1 MKHCTVVMLTTP
13 LGPENYV
20 SRLMNVTKRGSDE
33 TIFDVIKIGLVCDDC
48 LKLPEE
54 EQEKCNHLTHLRPK
68 WHSSE
73 KEDIV
78 KAIMDETAGGDAG
91 ISLRENSGMIV
102 SEHTPAFLRSHVTA
116 FFDPQRAE
124 NFHVVEKTPKRVY
137 VVLDPNAGG
146 PSYLA
151 ILSAYFEELHNTPF
165 QGDSFVGAA
174 MIIVGVDI
182 VSATTDKDQKKAIRS
197 HIEQLRLTIPGDY
210 PIIFI
215 PENQT
220 GQCHN
225 QLSRHVLQMPNV
237 YPFYKTNDGK
247 LGVARNALNV
257 GLYRESLQTMLDV
270 RSIRWASNWFTCRGE
285 GGEADRKFIHNLMK
299 QQTLLYAFVKE
310 GTNGEKVKLTGKYG
324 GGQDDGVMV
333 LMMAAYWGGL
343 VERPGQTN
351 EYKHLRDIG
360 NDRAWF

>member
-1 MKHCTVVMLTTP
+1 MKQCTIVMLTTP
-13 LGPENYV
+13 LGPENHI
-20 SRLMNVTKRGSDE
+20 SRLMIIPKRGTNES
-33 TIFDVIKIGLVCDDC
+33 IFNVIQIGLVCDDC
-48 LKLPEE
+48 LKLSDE
-54 EQEKCNHLTHLRPK
+54 EQEKCDHLTHLRPK

-73 KEDIV
+73 KEDVV
-78 KAIMDETAGGDAG
+78 KTIMNETSNGNAG

-102 SEHTPAFLRSHVTA
+102 SENTPAFLRSHVTS
-116 FFDPQRAE
+116 FFDTNKRE
-124 NFHVVEKTPKRVY
+124 NFHVISKTPKRVY
-137 VVLDPNAGG
+137 VTLDPNAGG
-146 PSYLA
+146 PSFLG

-165 QGDSFVGAA
+165 QGESFIGPA

-182 VSATTDKDQKKAIRS
+182 ISANTDKDQKKAIRE

-210 PIIFI
+210 PVLFV

-225 QLSRHVLQMPNV
+225 QLSRHVLQMQNV
-237 YPFYKTNDGK
+237 HPFYKKADGK
-247 LGVARNALNV
+247 MGVARTALNV

-270 RSIRWASNWFTCRGE
+270 RGIRWASNWFTCRGKKRIE
-285 GGEADRKFIHNLMK
+285 DRRFIHNLLR

-310 GTNGEKVKLTGKYG
+310 GPNGEKMKLTGKIN

-351 EYKHLRDIG
+351 EFKHLRDIG
-360 NDRAWF
+360 NTIRF